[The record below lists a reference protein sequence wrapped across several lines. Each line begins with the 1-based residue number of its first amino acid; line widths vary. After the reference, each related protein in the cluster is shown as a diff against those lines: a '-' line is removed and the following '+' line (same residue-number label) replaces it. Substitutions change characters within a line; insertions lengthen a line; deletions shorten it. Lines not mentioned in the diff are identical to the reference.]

1 MNLDNIKNQ
10 FPIFSKKINNK
21 NLVYLDSSNSS
32 QKPKMVIDRLKDF
45 YSNEFSNVGRS
56 VHTLAV
62 AATNNYE
69 STRVLVQK
77 YLNAKHK
84 DEIGGLSGKP
94 IFLPTELPSITI
106 PLIEYFKR
114 FENPP
119 ELETKT
125 FSPFSL

>member
-1 MNLDNIKNQ
+1 MSLDNIKNQ
-10 FPIFSKKINNK
+10 FPIFLNKINNK

-32 QKPKMVIDRLKDF
+32 QKPETVINRLKSF

-69 STRVLVQK
+69 NTRISVQK

-84 DEIGGLSGKP
+84 DEIV
-94 IFLPTELPSITI
+94 F
-106 PLIEYFKR
+106 
-114 FENPP
+114 
-119 ELETKT
+119 TKGQLKQLT
-125 FSPFSL
+125 